1 MTEPLALD
9 GRTGIITGLANEDS
23 IAFGCARTLHAA
35 GADLILSYGHPKG
48 EPHVRP
54 LAEQLGDP
62 PLLLCDVREDDQLK
76 ALFQAASERWGHLDF
91 VIHSMAFAP
100 RADLQGRVVD
110 SSREG
115 FLLAMDISCH
125 SFMRMAHLAEP
136 LMRSGG
142 CLITMSY
149 YGAEK
154 VIDNYGIM
162 GPVKAALEAS
172 VRYMAEELG
181 PAGIRVHAIS
191 PGPIATR
198 AASGIR
204 DFDQLL
210 TEAEDRAPI
219 RRLVTIDDVGATALF
234 LVSDAARSIT
244 GVTTYVDGGLHV
256 RA

>member
-1 MTEPLALD
+1 MTEPLSLA
-9 GRTGIITGLANEDS
+9 GRTGIVTGLANEDS
-23 IAFGCARTLHAA
+23 IAFGCARALHNA

-62 PLLLCDVREDDQLK
+62 PLILCDVREQDQLE
-76 ALFQAASERWGHLDF
+76 ALFGAAEQRWGRLDF

-100 RADLQGRVVD
+100 RDDLHGRVVD
-110 SSREG
+110 SSRDG

-125 SFMRMAHLAEP
+125 SFMRMARLAEP
-136 LMRSGG
+136 LMKEGG

-154 VIDNYGIM
+154 VVDNYGIM

-198 AASGIR
+198 AASGIQ

-210 TEAEDRAPI
+210 HQAEERAPT
-219 RRLVTIDDVGATALF
+219 RRLVTIDEVGTTARF
-234 LVSDAARSIT
+234 LISDAARSIT